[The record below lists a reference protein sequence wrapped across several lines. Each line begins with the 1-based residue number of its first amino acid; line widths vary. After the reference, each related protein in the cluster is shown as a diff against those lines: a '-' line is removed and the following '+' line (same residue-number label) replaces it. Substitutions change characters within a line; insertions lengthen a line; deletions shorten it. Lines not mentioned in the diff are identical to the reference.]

1 MDRGWLAKRAAGLQL
16 SSMHPT
22 EGRMA
27 YEVSRT
33 YPVSRERLFRALTD
47 STVLKKMWCVQQ
59 ITVDAR
65 VGGKGTAV
73 YVEGGQDWSF
83 TLTYTEVRPNEE
95 LKWITRFKSFPTKE
109 TRVTVRF
116 VDASGGAALL
126 VRMEN
131 FKTAEERDAN
141 RQAWEQGLATLAG
154 IV

>member
-1 MDRGWLAKRAAGLQL
+1 
-16 SSMHPT
+16 MHPT

-47 STVLKKMWCVQQ
+47 STVLEKIWGVQQ

-116 VDASGGAALL
+116 VGAGEGAELL

-131 FKTAEERDAN
+131 FETAEERDAN
-141 RQAWEQGLATLAG
+141 KQAWEQGLATLAG